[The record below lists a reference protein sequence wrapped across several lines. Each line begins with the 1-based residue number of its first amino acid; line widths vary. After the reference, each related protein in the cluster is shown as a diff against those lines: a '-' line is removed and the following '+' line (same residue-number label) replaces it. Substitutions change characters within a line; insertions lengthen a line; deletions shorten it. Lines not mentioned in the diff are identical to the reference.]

1 MSHNLTQP
9 EEIDRIL
16 MTMAVYD
23 PEADM
28 PDPDGTQSSLTIR
41 EAQSEVSVTGS
52 YFQYVI

>member
-1 MSHNLTQP
+1 MSHDFTQP

-28 PDPDGTQSSLTIR
+28 PDQDGMQLSFLIRETQSD
-41 EAQSEVSVTGS
+41 ESVTGS
-52 YFQYVI
+52 CFP